1 MPGFELIGKE
11 EKRELDNLMDKSG
24 ILFRHGFDNLRN
36 GVYKTREFEKNFS
49 NQMNVQ
55 DALAVTSGTAALLV
69 ALKAFGIGQGDEVIT
84 QSFTFVATVEAI
96 VESGAKP
103 IICDID
109 STLNLDPEALEAKI
123 SNKTKAI
130 IVVHMLGTPC
140 NLNPIIKIAEKN
152 KVNLEFEASVCGGVP
167 IIRSLKEGLI
177 ANKIKKVFGIF
188 NGTSNYIL
196 SSMDKEN
203 KSFNEVLKNAQRLGY
218 AESNP
223 TSDLNGDD
231 VASKLK
237 ILSSL
242 CFNSFLNK
250 NIHVEG
256 IKDIDKDDIKYAKKL
271 GYKIKLLGY
280 AELIGKN
287 IFQRVHPTLIRN
299 SSYVGSID
307 GVLNAV
313 IIDGNPV
320 GQSII
325 QGEGAGPAAT
335 TSALISDISSILR
348 GNIKFPFSISNKER
362 KNLNFKDI
370 SERFFSAYFRFNVTD
385 KPGVLSNITQIFSR
399 NKVSIKRL
407 VQDPNKNK
415 SSSSIIIITHPS
427 KDKSLNKIIQ
437 TINKRSYVKKRS
449 KLIRI
454 DDE

>member
-1 MPGFELIGKE
+1 MRKLNIAIIGLGNIGRYLFNYLKKNKKILSKKNNCVPNVIYISAKNKKKNRGFKISKKIWLDNYLHATKNKNVDLIVELIGGAEGPAK
-11 EKRELDNLMDKSG
+11 K
-24 ILFRHGFDNLRN
+24 
-36 GVYKTREFEKNFS
+36 
-49 NQMNVQ
+49 
-55 DALAVTSGTAALLV
+55 LV
-69 ALKAFGIGQGDEVIT
+69 FNALKNKKHVVTANKALI
-84 QSFTFVATVEAI
+84 
-96 VESGAKP
+96 AKYGNE
-103 IICDID
+103 
-109 STLNLDPEALEAKI
+109 LA
-123 SNKTKAI
+123 
-130 IVVHMLGTPC
+130 
-140 NLNPIIKIAEKN
+140 KIAEKN

-177 ANKIKKVFGIF
+177 ANKIDKVFGIF

-203 KSFNEVLKNAQRLGY
+203 KSFNDVLHKAKKLGY

-223 TSDLNGDD
+223 SSDLNGDD
-231 VASKLK
+231 VSAKLK

-242 CFNSFLNK
+242 CFNSFLNN

-256 IKDIDKDDIKYAKKL
+256 IKDIDKDDISYAKKL

-280 AELIGKN
+280 AELIGKH

-299 SSYVGSID
+299 SSYVASID

-313 IIDGNPV
+313 IIDGVPV

-348 GNIKFPFSISNKER
+348 GNIKFPFSISTKER
-362 KNLNFKDI
+362 KNLNFRKI
-370 SERFFSAYFRFNVTD
+370 SERYFSAYFRFNVVD
-385 KPGVLSNITQIFSR
+385 KPGVLSNITQIFSK
-399 NKVSIKRL
+399 NNVSIKRL

-415 SSSSIIIITHPS
+415 GSSSIIIITHPS
-427 KDKSLNKIIQ
+427 KDKSLNKIIKI
-437 TINKRSYVKKRS
+437 INRRSYVKKRS

-454 DDE
+454 DEE

>member
-1 MPGFELIGKE
+1 MGNIGSYLYKYLNQNKKIISKKNNCIPNITYISAKNKNRKRNFKINKKIWLNNYLDATKNKNVDLIVELIGGAEGPAK
-11 EKRELDNLMDKSG
+11 KL
-24 ILFRHGFDNLRN
+24 
-36 GVYKTREFEKNFS
+36 VFE
-49 NQMNVQ
+49 
-55 DALAVTSGTAALLV
+55 
-69 ALKAFGIGQGDEVIT
+69 ALKNKKHVVTANKALIAKYGD
-84 QSFTFVATVEAI
+84 QLS
-96 VESGAKP
+96 
-103 IICDID
+103 
-109 STLNLDPEALEAKI
+109 
-123 SNKTKAI
+123 
-130 IVVHMLGTPC
+130 
-140 NLNPIIKIAEKN
+140 KIAEKN

-177 ANKIKKVFGIF
+177 ANKINKVFGIF

-203 KSFNEVLKNAQRLGY
+203 KSFNEVLKNAQKLGY

-256 IKDIDKDDIKYAKKL
+256 IKDIDKDDINYAKRL

-385 KPGVLSNITQIFSR
+385 KPGVLSNITQIFSS

>member
-1 MPGFELIGKE
+1 MKKLNIAIIGLGNIGSYLYKYLNQNKKIISKKNNCIPNITYVSAKNKNRRRNFKINKKIWLNNYLDATKNKNVDLIVELIGGAEGPAK
-11 EKRELDNLMDKSG
+11 KL
-24 ILFRHGFDNLRN
+24 
-36 GVYKTREFEKNFS
+36 VFE
-49 NQMNVQ
+49 
-55 DALAVTSGTAALLV
+55 
-69 ALKAFGIGQGDEVIT
+69 ALKNKKHVVTANKALIAKYGD
-84 QSFTFVATVEAI
+84 QLS
-96 VESGAKP
+96 
-103 IICDID
+103 
-109 STLNLDPEALEAKI
+109 
-123 SNKTKAI
+123 
-130 IVVHMLGTPC
+130 
-140 NLNPIIKIAEKN
+140 KIAEKN

-177 ANKIKKVFGIF
+177 ANKINKVFGIF

-203 KSFNEVLKNAQRLGY
+203 KSFNEVLKNAQKLGY

-256 IKDIDKDDIKYAKKL
+256 IKDIDKDDINYAKRL

>member
-1 MPGFELIGKE
+1 MKKLNIAIVGLGNIGSYLFKYLKKNKIILSKKNNCIPNIVYVSAKNKKRNRGFKINNKIWLNNYLDATKKKNVDLIIELIGGAEGPAK
-11 EKRELDNLMDKSG
+11 K
-24 ILFRHGFDNLRN
+24 
-36 GVYKTREFEKNFS
+36 
-49 NQMNVQ
+49 
-55 DALAVTSGTAALLV
+55 LV
-69 ALKAFGIGQGDEVIT
+69 FNALKNKKHVVTANKALIAKYGD
-84 QSFTFVATVEAI
+84 QLSR
-96 VESGAKP
+96 
-103 IICDID
+103 
-109 STLNLDPEALEAKI
+109 
-123 SNKTKAI
+123 
-130 IVVHMLGTPC
+130 
-140 NLNPIIKIAEKN
+140 IAEKN
-152 KVNLEFEASVCGGVP
+152 RVNLEFEASVCGGVP

-177 ANKIKKVFGIF
+177 ANKIYKVYGIF

-203 KSFNEVLKNAQRLGY
+203 KSFKEVLKKAQKLGY
-218 AESNP
+218 AEANP

-231 VASKLK
+231 VAAKLK
-237 ILSSL
+237 ILTSL
-242 CFNSFLNK
+242 CFNSFLNN

-256 IKDIDKDDIKYAKKL
+256 IRDIDKDDINYAKRL

-280 AELIGKN
+280 SELIGKN
-287 IFQRVHPTLIRN
+287 IFQRVHPTLIKD

-362 KNLNFKDI
+362 KKLNFKQI
-370 SERFFSAYFRFNVTD
+370 SDRSFSAYFRFNVID
-385 KPGVLSNITQIFSR
+385 KPGVLSNITQIFSK

-407 VQDPNKNK
+407 VQNPNKNK
-415 SSSSIIIITHPS
+415 GSSSIIIITHHS
-427 KDKSLNKIIQ
+427 KDKSLNRIIH
-437 TINKRSYVKKRS
+437 TINKRSYVKTRS